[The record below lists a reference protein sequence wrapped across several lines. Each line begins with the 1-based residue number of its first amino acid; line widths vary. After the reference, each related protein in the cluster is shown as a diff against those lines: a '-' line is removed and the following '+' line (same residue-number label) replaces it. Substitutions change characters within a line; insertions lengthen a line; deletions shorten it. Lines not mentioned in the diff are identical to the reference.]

1 MARGRLRPGDR
12 LPTHLHLARTL
23 GVTGGTVARA

>member
-1 MARGRLRPGDR
+1 M
-12 LPTHLHLARTL
+12 PTHLHLARTL